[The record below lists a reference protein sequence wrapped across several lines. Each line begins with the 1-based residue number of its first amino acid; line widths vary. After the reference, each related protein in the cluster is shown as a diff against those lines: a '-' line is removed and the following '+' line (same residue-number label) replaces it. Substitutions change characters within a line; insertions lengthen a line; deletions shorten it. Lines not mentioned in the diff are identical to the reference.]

1 MPLSSCGKVEAKISI
16 SGRVQGVG
24 FRPFIYRMAVG
35 NGLKGYVINLGDAG
49 VEVIVE
55 GSEAQVKRFLE
66 DVKGKAPEVS
76 EIDEITCEFKPYR
89 GRFSGFSID
98 KSQNRGDV
106 ASGLFPPDIGIC
118 PQCLADMAAPASRWY
133 EYPFTACAW
142 CGPRF
147 TGVRALPYDRE
158 RTHMHGFPMCSSCQ
172 REYHDPMDRR
182 FDAQGMTCSRCGP
195 TMSLYD
201 ANRTRIES
209 RDVFAETAKLLLQG
223 NIVAVKGIGGIH
235 LTSLAT
241 RDDVIEEFRRRKH
254 RTYQPFAL
262 MSPSLEAVE
271 NYAEYTPDERKHL
284 VSWRKPI
291 VLLKKR
297 RRVVSELVAPGLDR
311 VGVMLPYTGI
321 QVMLFKRLDEPALIM
336 TSGNKPGLPMA
347 TTNDAAFNEL
357 GGLAD
362 YFLLHDRDIVNR
374 SDDSVLRVI
383 EGRPAFTRRS
393 RGYVPDPI
401 DIPFSR
407 GTCIA
412 LGAELRNAAA
422 VATKGKAFM
431 TQYLGDITNIEGLE
445 AEKQALDTMR
455 DLLNVTRNPDVIGC
469 DLHPEYMTSHYAQV
483 ISQEMGVEV
492 VRSQHHHAHIVS
504 VMAENMV
511 PSDEEVLGIALDG
524 AGYGQDMQ
532 IWGGEILKSTYSG
545 FRRLGQLEY
554 LPMPGGDQCAYYPY
568 RMLTAGLTNA
578 VTDDIIRDITE
589 NHAEEALSYG
599 KKELEL
605 ILKQSRNK
613 DVLKTSGAGR
623 FLDAVAALLD
633 LTYKRTYEGEPAMKL
648 EAIASEK
655 SSTSMYYEPEID
667 VINGLYVLKTSNMLY
682 NLLLDKKSHKYGDI
696 AYSAQKYLAEGV
708 SNIAI
713 MASEA
718 TGLKRVAISGGVL
731 ANEQIALNINR
742 SLSSASLKVMFNV
755 KVPPGDGG
763 TALGQCCVALSSVI

>member
-1 MPLSSCGKVEAKISI
+1 
-16 SGRVQGVG
+16 
-24 FRPFIYRMAVG
+24 
-35 NGLKGYVINLGDAG
+35 
-49 VEVIVE
+49 
-55 GSEAQVKRFLE
+55 
-66 DVKGKAPEVS
+66 
-76 EIDEITCEFKPYR
+76 
-89 GRFSGFSID
+89 
-98 KSQNRGDV
+98 
-106 ASGLFPPDIGIC
+106 
-118 PQCLADMAAPASRWY
+118 
-133 EYPFTACAW
+133 
-142 CGPRF
+142 
-147 TGVRALPYDRE
+147 
-158 RTHMHGFPMCSSCQ
+158 
-172 REYHDPMDRR
+172 
-182 FDAQGMTCSRCGP
+182 
-195 TMSLYD
+195 
-201 ANRTRIES
+201 
-209 RDVFAETAKLLLQG
+209 
-223 NIVAVKGIGGIH
+223 
-235 LTSLAT
+235 
-241 RDDVIEEFRRRKH
+241 
-254 RTYQPFAL
+254 
-262 MSPSLEAVE
+262 
-271 NYAEYTPDERKHL
+271 
-284 VSWRKPI
+284 
-291 VLLKKR
+291 
-297 RRVVSELVAPGLDR
+297 
-311 VGVMLPYTGI
+311 
-321 QVMLFKRLDEPALIM
+321 
-336 TSGNKPGLPMA
+336 
-347 TTNDAAFNEL
+347 
-357 GGLAD
+357 
-362 YFLLHDRDIVNR
+362 
-374 SDDSVLRVI
+374 
-383 EGRPAFTRRS
+383 
-393 RGYVPDPI
+393 
-401 DIPFSR
+401 
-407 GTCIA
+407 
-412 LGAELRNAAA
+412 
-422 VATKGKAFM
+422 
-431 TQYLGDITNIEGLE
+431 
-445 AEKQALDTMR
+445 
-455 DLLNVTRNPDVIGC
+455 
-469 DLHPEYMTSHYAQV
+469 
-483 ISQEMGVEV
+483 
-492 VRSQHHHAHIVS
+492 
-504 VMAENMV
+504 MAENRV

-589 NHAEEALSYG
+589 NHAEEALFYG